1 MCICVCLCLWC
12 MSVRGVC
19 MCMYECLCAMGV
31 SLSVCVICVCMSVCM
46 LWCVSECVCVCV
58 CVHSTMVS
66 FQRTWDKPFVPHR
79 LAEGQRPLV
88 FGGCASGN
96 RSSVLSGHEAAL
108 ESSLGVSYFR
118 LFLLPHARTIYS
130 FIPSKMPL

>member
-1 MCICVCLCLWC
+1 
-12 MSVRGVC
+12 MSVPVTL
-19 MCMYECLCAMGV
+19 Y
-31 SLSVCVICVCMSVCM
+31 VCVPVCIVSVS
-46 LWCVSECVCVCV
+46 VTVCVCVCV
-58 CVHSTMVS
+58 CVCERARSTMVS